1 MPRDV
6 CQDDVPAKK
15 RGGDTGYL
23 EHVIQKAIVNKDK
36 HFIRQQRVQFINTHT
51 HTHAYKNINT

>member
-51 HTHAYKNINT
+51 HTHTRT